1 MFLPKRK
8 QVNKNKFIKFG
19 DDILYS
25 GQEYLDWMFRIV
37 LATLCGCVIGYE
49 RTSRNKSA
57 GIRTHAII
65 ALGSSMFMIIS
76 KYAFFDVSTADGARV
91 AAQIV
96 SGIGFLG
103 AGVIFVKDDLIQGLT
118 TAAGMWTTSGI
129 AACIGAGLIFIGVFA
144 TLFLVVLQKIFH
156 YPFFNQIDHPNV
168 LIQTNI
174 VSKNDEIYKI
184 FEKYGIEVNEIKIDK
199 NLDLMTFDTNN
210 RWIDHKNEFFKD
222 MMSIDAVTKISIL

>member
-1 MFLPKRK
+1 
-8 QVNKNKFIKFG
+8 
-19 DDILYS
+19 
-25 GQEYLDWMFRIV
+25 
-37 LATLCGCVIGYE
+37 
-49 RTSRNKSA
+49 
-57 GIRTHAII
+57 
-65 ALGSSMFMIIS
+65 MFMIIF

-129 AACIGAGLIFIGVFA
+129 AACIGVFA

-174 VSKNDEIYKI
+174 VSNKVEIYKI
-184 FEKYGIEVNEIKIDK
+184 FEKYGIEVNEIKIDR

-210 RWIDHKNEFFKD
+210 RWIDHKNELYQD
-222 MMSIDAVTKISIL
+222 LMSIDAVTKISIL

>member
-1 MFLPKRK
+1 MYY
-8 QVNKNKFIKFG
+8 VKFG

-25 GQEYLDWMFRIV
+25 EQVYLNWIFRIV
-37 LATLCGCVIGYE
+37 LATLCGCAIGYE

-57 GIRTHAII
+57 
-65 ALGSSMFMIIS
+65 MIIS

-103 AGVIFVKDDLIQGLT
+103 AGVIFVKDDLIQGLS

-174 VSKNDEIYKI
+174 VSDKDEIYKI
-184 FEKYGIEVNEIKIDK
+184 FEKYGIEVNEIKIDR

-210 RWIDHKNEFFKD
+210 RWIDHKNELFQD
-222 MMSIDAVTKISIL
+222 LMSIDTVTKISIL

>member
-1 MFLPKRK
+1 M
-8 QVNKNKFIKFG
+8 
-19 DDILYS
+19 YS
-25 GQEYLDWMFRIV
+25 ELEYLNWIFRIV
-37 LATLCGCVIGYE
+37 LATLCGCAIGYE

-65 ALGSSMFMIIS
+65 ALGASMFMIIS

-156 YPFFNQIDHPNV
+156 YPFFNQIGTTSRKRTH
-168 LIQTNI
+168 
-174 VSKNDEIYKI
+174 
-184 FEKYGIEVNEIKIDK
+184 KIDK
-199 NLDLMTFDTNN
+199 F
-210 RWIDHKNEFFKD
+210 
-222 MMSIDAVTKISIL
+222 

>member
-1 MFLPKRK
+1 MI
-8 QVNKNKFIKFG
+8 QKNDK
-19 DDILYS
+19 
-25 GQEYLDWMFRIV
+25 V
-37 LATLCGCVIGYE
+37 
-49 RTSRNKSA
+49 
-57 GIRTHAII
+57 
-65 ALGSSMFMIIS
+65 
-76 KYAFFDVSTADGARV
+76 FDVSTVDGARV

-118 TAAGMWTTSGI
+118 TAGMWTTSGI

-174 VSKNDEIYKI
+174 VSDKDEIYKI
-184 FEKYGIEVNEIKIDK
+184 FEKYGIEVNEIKIDR

-210 RWIDHKNEFFKD
+210 RWIDHKNELYQD
-222 MMSIDAVTKISIL
+222 LMSIDAVTKISIL

>member
-1 MFLPKRK
+1 MYSE
-8 QVNKNKFIKFG
+8 QV
-19 DDILYS
+19 
-25 GQEYLDWMFRIV
+25 YLNWIFRIV
-37 LATLCGCVIGYE
+37 LAALCGCAIGYE

-174 VSKNDEIYKI
+174 VSDKDEIYKI
-184 FEKYGIEVNEIKIDK
+184 FEKYGIEVNEIKIDR

-210 RWIDHKNEFFKD
+210 RWIDHKNELYQD
-222 MMSIDAVTKISIL
+222 LMSIDAVTKISIL

>member
-1 MFLPKRK
+1 
-8 QVNKNKFIKFG
+8 
-19 DDILYS
+19 
-25 GQEYLDWMFRIV
+25 MFRIV

-65 ALGSSMFMIIS
+65 ALGSSMFMIIF

-129 AACIGAGLIFIGVFA
+129 AACIGAACIGAGLIFIGVFA

-174 VSKNDEIYKI
+174 VSNKVEIYKI
-184 FEKYGIEVNEIKIDK
+184 FEKYGIEVNEIKIDR

-210 RWIDHKNEFFKD
+210 RWIDHKNELYQD
-222 MMSIDAVTKISIL
+222 LMSINTVTKISIL

>member
-1 MFLPKRK
+1 M
-8 QVNKNKFIKFG
+8 
-19 DDILYS
+19 YS
-25 GQEYLDWMFRIV
+25 EQEYINWMFRIE

-129 AACIGAGLIFIGVFA
+129 AAC
-144 TLFLVVLQKIFH
+144 
-156 YPFFNQIDHPNV
+156 YW
-168 LIQTNI
+168 
-174 VSKNDEIYKI
+174 Y
-184 FEKYGIEVNEIKIDK
+184 
-199 NLDLMTFDTNN
+199 
-210 RWIDHKNEFFKD
+210 WIDFYWCFCDIISSRSSKD
-222 MMSIDAVTKISIL
+222 ISLSFL

>member
-1 MFLPKRK
+1 MYSE
-8 QVNKNKFIKFG
+8 QV
-19 DDILYS
+19 
-25 GQEYLDWMFRIV
+25 YLNWIFRIV
-37 LATLCGCVIGYE
+37 LATLCGCAIGYE

-118 TAAGMWTTSGI
+118 TAAGMVDYFWHS
-129 AACIGAGLIFIGVFA
+129 CM
-144 TLFLVVLQKIFH
+144 
-156 YPFFNQIDHPNV
+156 YWC
-168 LIQTNI
+168 
-174 VSKNDEIYKI
+174 
-184 FEKYGIEVNEIKIDK
+184 
-199 NLDLMTFDTNN
+199 
-210 RWIDHKNEFFKD
+210 WIDFYWCFCDIISSRSSKD
-222 MMSIDAVTKISIL
+222 ISLSFLQSN

>member
-1 MFLPKRK
+1 MR
-8 QVNKNKFIKFG
+8 
-19 DDILYS
+19 
-25 GQEYLDWMFRIV
+25 
-37 LATLCGCVIGYE
+37 
-49 RTSRNKSA
+49 
-57 GIRTHAII
+57 
-65 ALGSSMFMIIS
+65 
-76 KYAFFDVSTADGARV
+76 FFDVSTADGARV

-174 VSKNDEIYKI
+174 VSKNDEMNDEMNDEIYKI

-199 NLDLMTFDTNN
+199 NLDLMTFDTNS
-210 RWIDHKNEFFKD
+210 RWIDHKNELFQD
-222 MMSIDAVTKISIL
+222 LMSIDTVTKVSIL

>member
-1 MFLPKRK
+1 MYSE
-8 QVNKNKFIKFG
+8 QV
-19 DDILYS
+19 
-25 GQEYLDWMFRIV
+25 YLNWIFRIV
-37 LATLCGCVIGYE
+37 LATLCGCAIGYE

-156 YPFFNQIDHPNV
+156 YPFFNQID
-168 LIQTNI
+168 
-174 VSKNDEIYKI
+174 KDEIYKI
-184 FEKYGIEVNEIKIDK
+184 FEKYGIEVNEIKIDR

-210 RWIDHKNEFFKD
+210 RWIDHKNELFQD
-222 MMSIDAVTKISIL
+222 LMSIDAVTKISIL

>member
-1 MFLPKRK
+1 M
-8 QVNKNKFIKFG
+8 
-19 DDILYS
+19 YS
-25 GQEYLDWMFRIV
+25 ELEYLNWIFRIV
-37 LATLCGCVIGYE
+37 LATLCGCAIGYE

-96 SGIGFLG
+96 SGIGFIG

-129 AACIGAGLIFIGVFA
+129 AVCVGSGLIFIGVFA
-144 TLFLVVLQKIFH
+144 TLFLVVLQKIFY

-174 VSKNDEIYKI
+174 ISDEDKIYKV
-184 FEKYGIEVNEIKIDK
+184 FEKYCIDITAIKMDK

-210 RWIDHKNEFFKD
+210 RWIENKNELLKD
-222 MMSIDAVTKISIL
+222 LMLIESITKASIL

>member
-1 MFLPKRK
+1 M
-8 QVNKNKFIKFG
+8 
-19 DDILYS
+19 YS
-25 GQEYLDWMFRIV
+25 ELEYLNWIFRIV
-37 LATLCGCVIGYE
+37 LATLCGCAIGYE

-103 AGVIFVKDDLIQGLT
+103 AG
-118 TAAGMWTTSGI
+118 
-129 AACIGAGLIFIGVFA
+129 LIFIGVFA

-174 VSKNDEIYKI
+174 VSNKDEIYKI

-210 RWIDHKNEFFKD
+210 RWIDHKNELFQD
-222 MMSIDAVTKISIL
+222 LMSIDAVTKISIL

>member
-1 MFLPKRK
+1 MYY
-8 QVNKNKFIKFG
+8 VKFG

-25 GQEYLDWMFRIV
+25 EQVYLNWIFRIV
-37 LATLCGCVIGYE
+37 LATLCGCAIGYE

-156 YPFFNQIDHPNV
+156 YPFFNPDKVNYGAYGDMGHHLHFHLVPKYKDGYEWGGVFAMNPGEKT
-168 LIQTNI
+168 L
-174 VSKNDEIYKI
+174 SDEEYQDMV
-184 FEKYGIEVNEIKIDK
+184 EKY
-199 NLDLMTFDTNN
+199 
-210 RWIDHKNEFFKD
+210 R
-222 MMSIDAVTKISIL
+222 AILCK